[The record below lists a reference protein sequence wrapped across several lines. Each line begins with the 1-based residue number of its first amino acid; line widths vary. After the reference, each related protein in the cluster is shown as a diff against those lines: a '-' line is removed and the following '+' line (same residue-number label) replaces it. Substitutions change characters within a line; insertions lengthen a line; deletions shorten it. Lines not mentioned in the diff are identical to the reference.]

1 MPIDFHTLETV
12 DGSTPTNRTD
22 RLMLAFLP
30 QVANAAGGSAGATVT
45 VAISGLVLPSAYTVQ
60 VTPGSGVIASV
71 LQSSKTNAGFSIVL
85 TPLSSSA
92 TVAAGA
98 IDVMVFA

>member
-1 MPIDFHTLETV
+1 MPIDMHTIEIV
-12 DGSTPTNRTD
+12 DGSTPLNRTD
-22 RLMLAFLP
+22 RLQLAHLP

-45 VAISGLVLPSAYTVQ
+45 VVIGSLVLPSVYAVH

-71 LQSSKTNAGFSIVL
+71 LQNSKSNSGFSIVL

-92 TVAAGA
+92 TVPAGA
-98 IDVMVFA
+98 IDISVFA